1 MDKWSQYS
9 FSKFVQINPVVK
21 LMTGNE
27 YSYVEM
33 KDLQDGLKYCMPSG
47 KRVFKGG
54 SKFTNNDTLFARITP
69 CLENG
74 KICKVRDLMNNVG
87 FGSTEFLV
95 FRGKEDISDNDFIYY
110 LSRWEVVRN
119 FAISNFEGTSGRQR
133 VAKGVFDNL
142 LLKLPPLTEQAAIAE
157 VLSSLDDKIDLLHRQ
172 NQTLEQLA
180 ETLFRQWFI
189 EEAEEGW
196 ERKILDDVVTVKGG
210 STPSTKLSE
219 FWDGDICWATP
230 KDLSNHS
237 GVFLLNTERRITS
250 RGLERI
256 SSGLLPQGI
265 VLLSSRAP
273 IGYLAITDTP
283 LAINQGFIA
292 ILCNK
297 GIQNYFVYLWCKLNV
312 EEIKN
317 AGNGSVF
324 QEISKSIFR
333 NLKIQVPPSSL
344 LEKFNEIISPLFD
357 KIKNNQLQIRTLTQL
372 RDTLLPRLM
381 SGEVRVK
388 YR

>member
-1 MDKWSQYS
+1 M
-9 FSKFVQINPVVK
+9 
-21 LMTGNE
+21 
-27 YSYVEM
+27 
-33 KDLQDGLKYCMPSG
+33 
-47 KRVFKGG
+47 
-54 SKFTNNDTLFARITP
+54 
-69 CLENG
+69 
-74 KICKVRDLMNNVG
+74 
-87 FGSTEFLV
+87 
-95 FRGKEDISDNDFIYY
+95 
-110 LSRWEVVRN
+110 
-119 FAISNFEGTSGRQR
+119 
-133 VAKGVFDNL
+133 
-142 LLKLPPLTEQAAIAE
+142 
-157 VLSSLDDKIDLLHRQ
+157 DDKIDLLHRQ